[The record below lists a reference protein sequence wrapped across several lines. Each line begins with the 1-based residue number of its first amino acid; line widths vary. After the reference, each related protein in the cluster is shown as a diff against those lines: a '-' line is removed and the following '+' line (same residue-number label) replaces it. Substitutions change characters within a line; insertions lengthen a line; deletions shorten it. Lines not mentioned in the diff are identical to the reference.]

1 MTCGETNYVVL
12 RHLNP
17 NLWLMALSLRF
28 AFLPARMMSE
38 RGGFNSKFS
47 TWRLA
52 VAYAHVF
59 RLT

>member
-1 MTCGETNYVVL
+1 MIVNTPDSCYK
-12 RHLNP
+12 
-17 NLWLMALSLRF
+17 NLANQNSRLMALCLRF
-28 AFLPARMMSE
+28 ALLPARMMSE